1 MSEATI
7 LKITNREVI
16 DRTDEALGPTWTVGA
31 VPARESKINEVFWFT
46 GEDSEIPSTISSL
59 IDKST
64 ERLFIS
70 TQSFSNSSIIQAT
83 EDALLRGVKVYMVL
97 DTQGFESMLKNP
109 SCDALNGN
117 ALLRERQ
124 ERGLDLILADW
135 HLPNRTGM
143 LLSTPLDG
151 TISSSY
157 KGWIMELSESQIDEF
172 SAHIQHEFWSIK
184 EGREVLAPS
193 EAKNPQPIAQAP
205 FTLRPIHNL
214 DHILRSSISREGED
228 SIAEAS
234 LRKES
239 KWEGQIISNLAK
251 SSIYLRG
258 DELFF
263 GTNANHIM
271 YSSPQKIEPSS
282 GKYANSWT
290 GIQLAIG
297 KETYLAGW
305 DRSAT
310 GDWHS
315 VLRLDA
321 EQAKAAKALL
331 QKLKENPEWIG
342 HSNIRLGDAGNKIIL
357 EGKEMVISDSQIQDL
372 GVINLDEMPNS
383 SEELKAYK
391 PVLTTPKD
399 KLAREC
405 EFKWVSAPP
414 VPPSSASMDNLHK
427 EWEMAH
433 NELSERLKE
442 LDELNVVSKLPG
454 FGRKAKEL
462 QKLIDELSARLGN
475 VTDQKIMSDIVQ
487 NVEKLSKEVVG
498 NLKAIKAAE
507 AEEERKKLE
516 SEQREKHKLAV
527 EEAKNNI
534 KTIEPRLKKMNA
546 ELLTLR
552 KSSEKAEGVEKKK
565 LESDIEQLFPKI
577 QQLGSELKSAKEV
590 SNSKFE
596 FNPPTKLGKTEKG
609 GKKSHKFLGDTQKS
623 KVDIKIPKE
632 SLPENGTIFQ
642 DSGKRYLAISD
653 WSHVEQGRI
662 DAKRL
667 NAILCASREVLE

>member
-16 DRTDEALGPTWTVGA
+16 DRTGEALGPTWTVGTA
-31 VPARESKINEVFWFT
+31 PAIESKIKDVFWFT

-70 TQSFSNSSIIQAT
+70 TQSLSNSSIIQAT

-151 TISSSY
+151 TISSSS
-157 KGWIMELSESQIDEF
+157 KGWIMELSKSQIDEF

-193 EAKNPQPIAQAP
+193 EVKNPQPIAQAP

-214 DHILRSSISREGED
+214 DYILRSRISRDGDD
-228 SIAEAS
+228 SRAEAS

-239 KWEGQIISNLAK
+239 KWEGQIICNSAR
-251 SSIYLRG
+251 SSIYIRG
-258 DELFF
+258 EELFF
-263 GTNANHIM
+263 GTNANHMM
-271 YSSPQKIEPSS
+271 YSSPKDIEPSS
-282 GKYANSWT
+282 GKYANSGT
-290 GIQLAIG
+290 QIQLAIG
-297 KETYLAGW
+297 EETYLAGW

-315 VLRLDA
+315 ILRLNP
-321 EQAKAAKALL
+321 EQSKAAKALF
-331 QKLKENPEWIG
+331 QSLKENPEWIG
-342 HSNIRLGDAGNKIIL
+342 HSNIKLGDAGNKIII

-372 GVINLDEMPNS
+372 GVIHLHEMPNS

-391 PVLTTPKD
+391 PELITPKD

-405 EFKWVSAPP
+405 EFKWISAPP
-414 VPPSSASMDNLHK
+414 VPPSSASVDNLHK
-427 EWEMAH
+427 EWESAR
-433 NELSERLKE
+433 NEVSERLKE

-462 QKLIDELSARLGN
+462 QKSIDESSAKLSG
-475 VTDQKIMSDIVQ
+475 VIDQKIMSGIVQ
-487 NVEKLSKEVVG
+487 DVEKLSKEVGG

-516 SEQREKHKLAV
+516 STQREEYKLAV

-546 ELLTLR
+546 ELSTLR

-590 SNSKFE
+590 TNSKFE
-596 FNPPTKLGKTEKG
+596 FKPPTKLAKSEKG

-623 KVDIKIPKE
+623 NVDIKIPKE

-642 DSGKRYLAISD
+642 DSGMRYLAIKE
-653 WSHVEQGRI
+653 WSHVEQGRK